1 MPRRIGQVVS
11 DRYVLAELIGKGGHS
26 VVYRALDRQGGPN
39 VAVKVLQDEL
49 AGNEEYSVRLV
60 REHRVMT
67 LLAGT
72 AAVRVRGL
80 ATSPDGAVCLVME
93 LLTGNDL
100 DDVLAEIE
108 ADGRR
113 MGVRQ
118 LLDLLA
124 PIVETLE
131 KAHTLGIIHR
141 DIKPGNIYVQSAEHP
156 VEVRLIDFGLA
167 KIDGARPLTRD
178 GMIMGS
184 PSYIAPEV
192 WKGDSSILDRRMDIY
207 SFGAIVFRALGG
219 RVPFDSP
226 NIRDKVKLIT
236 TAPRPSLCELREEL
250 PPGVDGWVEQ
260 VLAIEPERRFRR
272 IRAAWNALLDTLD
285 FRETGEHDGDGASAG

>member
-26 VVYRALDRQGGPN
+26 VVYRALDRRGGPN
-39 VAVKVLQDEL
+39 VAVKVLQDEF

-72 AAVRVRGL
+72 AAVPVRGL

-93 LLTGNDL
+93 LLRGKDL
-100 DDVLAEIE
+100 DDLLAELAKE
-108 ADGRR
+108 GRR

-118 LLDLLA
+118 LVELLS
-124 PIVETLE
+124 PIVDTLE

-141 DIKPGNIYVQSAEHP
+141 DIKPGNVYVLSSDP
-156 VEVRLIDFGLA
+156 VDVRLIDFGLA
-167 KIDGARPLTRD
+167 KLDNARPLTRG

-192 WKGDSSILDRRMDIY
+192 WKGDSRILDHRMDVY

-219 RVPFDSP
+219 RVPFDAP
-226 NIRDKVKLIT
+226 NIKDKVELIT
-236 TAPRPSLCELREEL
+236 KAPRPSLCALRDDL
-250 PPGVDGWVEQ
+250 PVGIDAWVEQ
-260 VLAIEPERRFRR
+260 VLAIEPDQRFRK

-285 FRETGEHDGDGASAG
+285 FRKTHQQDEPSASVR

>member
-26 VVYRALDRQGGPN
+26 VVYRALDRKGGPN
-39 VAVKVLQDEL
+39 VAVKVLQDEF

-72 AAVRVRGL
+72 AAVPVRGL

-93 LLTGNDL
+93 LLRGKDL
-100 DDVLAEIE
+100 DDLLAEMATE
-108 ADGRR
+108 GRR
-113 MGVRQ
+113 MGVRSLVE
-118 LLDLLA
+118 LLC
-124 PIVETLE
+124 PIVDTLE
-131 KAHTLGIIHR
+131 KAHALGIIHR
-141 DIKPGNIYVQSAEHP
+141 DIKPGNVYVLSSDP
-156 VEVRLIDFGLA
+156 VDVRLIDFGLA
-167 KIDGARPLTRD
+167 KLDNARPLTRG

-192 WKGDSSILDRRMDIY
+192 WKGDSRILDHRMDVY

-219 RVPFDSP
+219 RVPFDAP
-226 NIRDKVKLIT
+226 NIMDKVELIT
-236 TAPRPSLCELREEL
+236 KAPRPSLFALRDDL
-250 PPGVDGWVEQ
+250 PAGIDAWVEQ
-260 VLAIEPERRFRR
+260 VLAIEPDQRFRK

-285 FRETGEHDGDGASAG
+285 FRRTYERDEPSASAR